1 MFRLFRDVLPI
12 ARDEIGRWTSRALLI
27 PDPVLR
33 AQALQSLKF
42 KRFHAD
48 GGCVYAAVNRDF
60 TPQLVRLIVAL
71 QTISDYLDNLC
82 DRCDVYDADDFFL
95 LHNAMRE
102 AVRPVAPLTNYY
114 ERRGNPD
121 DGGYLEAL
129 VTTCREELQG
139 LSGYQMVQP
148 YVEWLVE
155 RYSELQVY
163 KHIEPKLRT
172 RRLTE
177 WWDNY
182 KDAYPDLHWWEFA
195 AATGSTLGMFAM
207 FLAATEHVDAETGE
221 RLFQTYF
228 PWING
233 LHILLDYLID
243 LDEDDVAGDYNFVQ
257 CYAEKQYAR
266 ERIGWFVA
274 ESERHVDSLI
284 PQPRI
289 HRDVIQGLLGM
300 YLSDGKVRKQA
311 EVKQTRRLILR
322 SGPLAWMYFGACV
335 LYRKIR

>member
-1 MFRLFRDVLPI
+1 LFRDVLPI
-12 ARDEIGRWTSRALLI
+12 ARDEIKRWTSLALRI

-33 AQALQSLKF
+33 TQALQSLKF

-48 GGCVYAAVNRDF
+48 GGCVYAAVNPTF
-60 TPQLVRLIVAL
+60 TAPLVRLIVAL

-82 DRCDVYDADDFFL
+82 DRCDSYDGDDFAL

-102 AVRPVAPLTNYY
+102 AVRPFAPLSNYY
-114 ERRGNPD
+114 EKRGNVD
-121 DGGYLEAL
+121 DGGYLQSL
-129 VTTCREELQG
+129 VTACQTELRT
-139 LSGYQMVQP
+139 LSGYATVQP

-163 KHIEPKLRT
+163 KHIEPEQRT
-172 RRLTE
+172 RLLME
-177 WWDNY
+177 WWEDY
-182 KDAYPDLHWWEFA
+182 KHDYPDLHWWEFA
-195 AATGSTLGMFAM
+195 AASGSTLGMFAM
-207 FLAATEHVDAETGE
+207 FLAATKPVDEKTAE

-228 PWING
+228 PWIGG

-266 ERIGWFVA
+266 ERIGWFVT
-274 ESERHVDSLI
+274 ESERHVDALV

-300 YLSDGKVRKQA
+300 YLSDGKVGKQA
-311 EVKQTRRLILR
+311 EVKQTRRLVLR